1 MKRSIFTTTFLLCCA
16 ALYGQWSADMNQDQR
31 IVSTFFSQVKAEEG
45 ASMGETII
53 KTALFF
59 LETPYVGHTLEVGDD
74 ERLVINVRELDCT
87 TFLESCVALSNAL
100 QMNTASFDDYCKILE
115 RIRYRAGVLNGYV
128 SRLHYTTDWIADNVA
143 KGFVEDI
150 NQKIGGEPFNVQVSF
165 MSSNPDSYKH
175 LKGQPERIARIK
187 QIEESIN
194 KRGTYH
200 YIPKG
205 KIPLLQ
211 AQIKSGDL
219 IGFTTSVKGMD
230 ISHVGIAY
238 WQNNVLT
245 FIHASSTAKK
255 VIVNPESLFEYCN
268 KMGSNTG
275 IVVLRCKETSQV
287 ASIAKDCHPV
297 KIVDEF

>member
-1 MKRSIFTTTFLLCCA
+1 MKRFFFITTFLLCCA
-16 ALYGQWSADMNQDQR
+16 ALYGQWSADMEQDQR

-45 ASMGETII
+45 EPIGETII

-59 LETPYVGHTLEVGDD
+59 LETPYVGHTLEVGDE
-74 ERLVINVRELDCT
+74 ERLVINLRELDCT
-87 TFLESCVALSNAL
+87 TFMESCVALSYAL
-100 QMNTASFDDYCKILE
+100 QMNTPTFDDYCKILE

-175 LKGQPERIARIK
+175 LKGQPERTARIK

-194 KRGTYH
+194 RRGTYH
-200 YIPKG
+200 YIPKE

-211 AQIKSGDL
+211 EQIQSGDI
-219 IGFTTSVKGMD
+219 IGFTTSTKGMD
-230 ISHVGIAY
+230 ISHIAIAY
-238 WQNNVLT
+238 WRGEQLT

-255 VIVNPESLFEYCN
+255 VIVDNDSIFEYCN
-268 KMGSNTG
+268 KIRSNTG
-275 IVVLRCKETSQV
+275 IVVLRCKV
-287 ASIAKDCHPV
+287 H
-297 KIVDEF
+297 F